1 MSNSTTP
8 ALVLIHAPLYTF
20 LARLHTDAA
29 PKTCET
35 FTALL
40 PLTTPHIHVRWSG
53 EALWIPQGEK
63 DFGLKYE
70 NHTSHPSVGE
80 YIWYPGGYSEAE
92 ILVAYGSCSFS
103 SKLGQLAGNH
113 FMSII
118 DGRAKGE
125 DGSKRSWKRAIRE
138 LGVQALWEG
147 KQEVRYELAD
157 EKR

>member
-1 MSNSTTP
+1 MSTSSGTS
-8 ALVLIHAPLYTF
+8 LILIHTPSYIF
-20 LARLHTDAA
+20 LARLHTEAA
-29 PKTCET
+29 PKTCQT
-35 FTALL
+35 FTSLL

-53 EALWIPQGEK
+53 EALWIPQGEQ
-63 DFGLKYE
+63 DFGLKFE

-118 DGRAKGE
+118 DGRPASKGDE
-125 DGSKRSWKRAIRE
+125 KISWKKAIRE

-147 KQEVRYELAD
+147 KQEVRYEMAD
-157 EKR
+157 SDR